1 MPSDNELHPERQTS
15 PLVGLLPVWRR
26 IQQAMAQRLSSH
38 GVPLSSAVA
47 LLYLNAHEEEY
58 EPAQLADKLLVP
70 RQTTT
75 FILDSL
81 ESKRLARRRPHPVDR
96 RRKVIQLTARG
107 RQQAQLIRDDLLA
120 YETSAANMIF
130 SPDEAACFRNTVTR
144 LADAMEELNR
154 SIPTA

>member
-1 MPSDNELHPERQTS
+1 M
-15 PLVGLLPVWRR
+15 
-26 IQQAMAQRLSSH
+26 
-38 GVPLSSAVA
+38 
-47 LLYLNAHEEEY
+47 
-58 EPAQLADKLLVP
+58 
-70 RQTTT
+70 
-75 FILDSL
+75 
-81 ESKRLARRRPHPVDR
+81 
-96 RRKVIQLTARG
+96 IQLTARG